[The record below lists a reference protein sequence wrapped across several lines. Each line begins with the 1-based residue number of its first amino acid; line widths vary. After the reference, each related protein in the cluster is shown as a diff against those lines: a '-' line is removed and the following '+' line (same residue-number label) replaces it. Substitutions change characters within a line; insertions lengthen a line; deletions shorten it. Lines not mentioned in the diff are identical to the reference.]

1 MLSWLKES
9 LPNRLYARA
18 ALILVAPVVVLTL
31 AVTIAFLQRH
41 FEEVTQQLTHGV
53 VLEARVLQQV
63 ASANPLG
70 SSEQLMEMAETLDM
84 FVTRDPDPPAQSD
97 RPFYDISGL
106 VVIATLRD
114 ELSEFIAI
122 DLASEFRR
130 VTIWVDSPAG
140 PLRLNMDRERVSA
153 SNPHQLVLI
162 TLFVGGLMSL
172 VSYVFLRNQLRPI
185 KRLSAAAEAFGKGRT
200 LPYKPAGALE
210 VRAAGLA
217 FLDMRDRIERQIEQ
231 RTLMLSGVSHD
242 LRTPLTR
249 MKLELSML
257 EPGPEVDALKR
268 DLTEM
273 EGLLEAF
280 LEFSKSAS
288 LEDMVEHDA
297 VKVARDAVGRAQR
310 MGQKVTL
317 ADGTPEHVNLPM
329 RHRAVSRSLDNLIG
343 NAARYASEA
352 RVSVELVAESV
363 AFIVEDDG
371 PGIPVEQREEAAKP
385 FARLDRARNQN
396 KGSGVGLGL
405 AIVADIARS
414 HGGALKLLD
423 SVELGG
429 LKAVLVL
436 PR

>member
-18 ALILVAPVVVLTL
+18 ALILVTPVVVLTL
-31 AVTIAFLQRH
+31 AVTIAFIQRH

-53 VLEARVLQQV
+53 VLEARVLQQ
-63 ASANPLG
+63 AAAADLAG
-70 SSEQLMEMAETLDM
+70 SSGYLTEIAETLNVV
-84 FVTRDPDPPAQSD
+84 VTRDPAPPVRSD

-106 VVIATLRD
+106 VVIATLKD
-114 ELSEFIAI
+114 ELPEFLAI

-130 VTIWVDSPAG
+130 VSIWVDSTAG
-140 PLRLNMDRERVSA
+140 PLRLNMHRARVSA

-162 TLFVGGLMSL
+162 TLFVGGLMSM
-172 VSYVFLRNQLRPI
+172 VSYMFLRNQLRPI

-249 MKLELSML
+249 MKLELSLL
-257 EPGPEVDALKR
+257 EPGHEVDALQH
-268 DLTEM
+268 DLMEM

-288 LEDMVEHDA
+288 LEDMVEQNA
-297 VKVARDAVGRAQR
+297 VKVARDAVTRAER
-310 MGQKVTL
+310 MGQKVML
-317 ADGTPEHVNLPM
+317 ADGSPEHVTLPM
-329 RHRAVSRSLDNLIG
+329 RQQAVSRSLDNLIG
-343 NAARYASEA
+343 NSARYATQA
-352 RVSVELVAESV
+352 RVSVELVAEGI
-363 AFIVEDDG
+363 AFVVEDNG
-371 PGIPVEQREEAAKP
+371 LGIPVEQRDEAVKP
-385 FARLDRARNQN
+385 FTRLDRARNQN

-405 AIVADIARS
+405 AIVADIAHS